1 MSQTRVGHV
10 TTTQMDLRSAKWLR
24 ECSSTNKSCH
34 KYEWVMFHSRT
45 SHVTTTQKNLRS
57 AQRLRERSNT
67 LSCYAIFC
75 FWLWMCPSVSNI
87 FVISPIWMCLCVHL
101 YHTYEWVMSPIWMCL
116 SVRREI
122 HDMSHIQTNYVS
134 RHMYKWVMSHIHMS
148 HVTCHIYTTCH
159 IYVCDIRCMY
169 F

>member
-1 MSQTRVGHV
+1 
-10 TTTQMDLRSAKWLR
+10 
-24 ECSSTNKSCH
+24 
-34 KYEWVMFHSRT
+34 
-45 SHVTTTQKNLRS
+45 
-57 AQRLRERSNT
+57 
-67 LSCYAIFC
+67 
-75 FWLWMCPSVSNI
+75 
-87 FVISPIWMCLCVHL
+87 
-101 YHTYEWVMSPIWMCL
+101 
-116 SVRREI
+116 VRREI